1 MPRKSMMLPIQFILL
16 YSLAAQSGIYIHEE
30 HNPRFRKRL
39 HKATKHV
46 PEKRADKI
54 VLNIDLWVVKV

>member
-1 MPRKSMMLPIQFILL
+1 MPRKSRVDAPQFAVL
-16 YSLAAQSGIYIHEE
+16 YSLSAQSGIYIQEMHS
-30 HNPRFRKRL
+30 PQFRKRL
-39 HKATKHV
+39 HGATKPG